1 MRVYKRSLGSWVF
14 DISNITLMIVL
25 SFTFIYPMVL
35 VLSQSLSD
43 AILLGADPPKM
54 IPTGFSVDAYEY
66 LLFNGDILRYYRNT
80 IFYAVAGT
88 LINLTVTSMIA
99 YTLTFR
105 DFSGRKVITILL
117 VITMFF
123 YGGLIPT
130 YLLVRSLGL
139 IDTVWAIIIPPAI
152 IPWNVIIFRTFFQT
166 IPNSLKDSAFMDGA
180 KHRTV
185 LFRIIVPLSKPLLA
199 TFTLFMLVYFWND
212 WFHAII
218 YLRDRVLYPIQ
229 MLLRRLTIQLEP
241 LDHMVTA
248 ENVYL
253 SRTVK
258 AAAIIIATAPILCV
272 YPFLQ
277 KYFAKGI
284 LIGSIKG

>member
-1 MRVYKRSLGSWVF
+1 
-14 DISNITLMIVL
+14 
-25 SFTFIYPMVL
+25 
-35 VLSQSLSD
+35 
-43 AILLGADPPKM
+43 M
-54 IPTGFSVDAYEY
+54 IPTGFSLEAYEY
-66 LLFNGDILRYYRNT
+66 LLFRGDILRYYRNT
-80 IFYAVAGT
+80 VFYAVAGT

-105 DFSGRKVITILL
+105 DFSGRKGITILL

-123 YGGLIPT
+123 HGGLIPT

-166 IPNSLKDSAFMDGA
+166 IPDSLKDSAFMDGA

-199 TFTLFMLVYFWND
+199 TFTLFMLVFFWND
-212 WFHAII
+212 WFHPVI
-218 YLRDRVLYPIQ
+218 YLRDRDLYPIQ

-241 LDHMVTA
+241 LDHMVTS

-258 AAAIIIATAPILCV
+258 AAAIMITITPILCV